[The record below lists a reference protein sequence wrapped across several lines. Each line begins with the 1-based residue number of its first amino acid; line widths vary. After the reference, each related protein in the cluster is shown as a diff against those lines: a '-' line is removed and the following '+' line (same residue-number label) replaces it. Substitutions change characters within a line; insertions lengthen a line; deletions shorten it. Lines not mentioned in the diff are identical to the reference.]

1 MVKEKVMLNKITREL
16 DVVRIQF
23 AGNGYVAEVEGRDED
38 RDYVTERVV
47 CLNHDDVLNVLK
59 ECDAIYAKG

>member
-1 MVKEKVMLNKITREL
+1 MLKKVTREL

-47 CLNHDDVLNVLK
+47 CLTHEDLLETIK
-59 ECDAIYAKG
+59 ECDGIYAKG